1 MCPHA
6 GIYRAVSSFFECWD
20 LGLVRDNQY
29 VIQFQLIEVEV
40 LVQIEVSD
48 SCSDVQKLFSV
59 TDGRNIMYK
68 ESSAQNKKNTKYH
81 NWSEASKTGVIPSSA
96 ILSKLVIINQEIPS

>member
-1 MCPHA
+1 VIARTPIEWNVEVEYPLSDIVSSDIPHA

-20 LGLVRDNQY
+20 LSLVRDNQY

-59 TDGRNIMYK
+59 IGNNVRNMMYK
-68 ESSAQNKKNTKYH
+68 KGKISAKKYTK
-81 NWSEASKTGVIPSSA
+81 
-96 ILSKLVIINQEIPS
+96 